1 MCILYK
7 RQEEV
12 KDLIIEGLTGSIEI
26 EERDLIILTGE
37 VGSGKTY
44 IASKVIKELG
54 LKTLIILPNKQL
66 KSKWEEVLD
75 KFGCENYS
83 ITVRF
88 NSDMVQDYDFVVYDE
103 VHTVKSKLTHFTEYF
118 ELNEHRNQRKK
129 FLGLTGSAINK
140 YINEFTDFFNF
151 YEKYGIDEFY
161 SYNEYKNEYKE
172 FNVDRYDYINKFI
185 KYVFTVGLN
194 KDQIDELID
203 DEVTIETIIHDIDMD
218 ASETAFYKFLLHRI
232 KGIGLSRDK
241 TIYYLNK
248 YLDRETYDD
257 LYITYKNKKYYAG
270 DPLHDENGEK
280 INVLKNIIKDK
291 TGIIVYTFSDKL
303 AQKLGDGIENLTFI
317 DTVVPKDL
325 DNNPAIELI
334 NETLKTTNVVINIEN
349 VLLGFDIESNTAV
362 FYQTPEDLETNI
374 QAIGRI
380 TRLHNSNQEKTVHYI
395 YHNNTIQEETIKRI
409 EKNNN
414 TNNNLIEK
422 SKKDHIDTIF
432 GIPVVK

>member
-1 MCILYK
+1 MCMLYEK
-7 RQEEV
+7 QEEV
-12 KDLIIEGLTGSIEI
+12 KNLIIEGLTGSIEV

-44 IASKVIKELG
+44 IASRIIKELDR
-54 LKTLIILPNKQL
+54 KTLIILPNKQL
-66 KSKWEEVLD
+66 ESKWKEVL
-75 KFGCENYS
+75 KSFKCENYA

-88 NSDMVQDYDFVVYDE
+88 NADMLKEYDFVVYDE
-103 VHTVKSKLTHFTEYF
+103 VHTIKSKLTHFSEYF
-118 ELNEHRNQRKK
+118 ERNHEIPTRKK

-151 YEKYGIDEFY
+151 YEKYGVDKFY
-161 SYNEYKNEYKE
+161 SYNEYKNEYKDYS
-172 FNVDRYDYINKFI
+172 VDRYDYINKFI

-218 ASETAFYKFLLHRI
+218 ASERAFYKFLLHRI
-232 KGIGLSRDK
+232 KRIGLSRDK
-241 TIYYLNK
+241 TIYYLNR
-248 YLDRETYDD
+248 YLDRETYND
-257 LYITYKNKKYYAG
+257 LYIRYKNQEYYAG
-270 DPLHDENGEK
+270 DPLHDENGAK
-280 INVLKNIIKDK
+280 VDVLKDILKDQK
-291 TGIIVYTFSDKL
+291 GIIVYTFSDIL
-303 AQKLGDGIENLTFI
+303 AQKLGDSIDNLTFI
-317 DTVVPKDL
+317 DTVVPKNL
-325 DNNPAIELI
+325 DNNPAVKII
-334 NETLKTTNVVINIEN
+334 NEKLKTTNVVINVKN

-362 FYQTPEDLETNI
+362 FYQTPEDLETNV

-422 SKKDHIDTIF
+422 SKKNHIDTIF
-432 GIPVVK
+432 GIPIEK

>member
-1 MCILYK
+1 MCMLYEK
-7 RQEEV
+7 QEEV
-12 KDLIIEGLTGSIEI
+12 KNLIIEGLTGSIEV

-44 IASKVIKELG
+44 IASKIIKELDR
-54 LKTLIILPNKQL
+54 KTLIILPNKQL
-66 KSKWEEVLD
+66 ESKWKEVL
-75 KFGCENYS
+75 KSFKCENYV

-88 NSDMVQDYDFVVYDE
+88 NADMLKEYDLVVYDE
-103 VHTVKSKLTHFTEYF
+103 VHTIKSKLTHFSEYF
-118 ELNEHRNQRKK
+118 ERNHEIPTRKK

-151 YEKYGIDEFY
+151 YEKYGVDKFY
-161 SYNEYKNEYKE
+161 SYNEYKNEYKDYS
-172 FNVDRYDYINKFI
+172 VDRYDYINKFI

-218 ASETAFYKFLLHRI
+218 ASERAFYKFLLHRI
-232 KGIGLSRDK
+232 KRIGLSRDK
-241 TIYYLNK
+241 TIYYLNR

-257 LYITYKNKKYYAG
+257 LYIRYKNQEYYAG
-270 DPLHDENGEK
+270 DPLHDENGAK
-280 INVLKNIIKDK
+280 VDVLKDILKDQK
-291 TGIIVYTFSDKL
+291 GIIVYTFSDIL
-303 AQKLGDGIENLTFI
+303 AQKLGNGIDNLTFI
-317 DTVVPKDL
+317 DTVVPKNL
-325 DNNPAIELI
+325 DNNPAVKII
-334 NETLKTTNVVINIEN
+334 NEKLKTTNVVINVKN

-362 FYQTPEDLETNI
+362 FYQTPEDLETNV

-422 SKKDHIDTIF
+422 SKKNHIDTIF
-432 GIPVVK
+432 GIPIEK